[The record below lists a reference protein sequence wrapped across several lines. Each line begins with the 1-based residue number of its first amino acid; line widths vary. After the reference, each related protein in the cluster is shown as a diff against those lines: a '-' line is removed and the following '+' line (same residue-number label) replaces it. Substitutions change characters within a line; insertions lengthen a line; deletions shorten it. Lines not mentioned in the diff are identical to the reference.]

1 MRRIVLWFAS
11 TAVVLMLLAGY
22 HTSFAGPLATHSTI
36 SAYSAGT
43 LADPATSGASPSPAS
58 GSAGSGSGST
68 GSGSTS
74 SGSTGS
80 GSTGSGSTGS
90 GSSSSGSTSTTV
102 TGDTV
107 QTQWGPVQ
115 VAVNVAGSKITG
127 VSVLQYPASNGTDA
141 QINGYALPILVD
153 ETMSAQSADID
164 MVSGATY
171 TSNGYQQ
178 SLQSALDRA
187 GL

>member
-1 MRRIVLWFAS
+1 MVMKMRRIVMWISS

-22 HTSFAGPLATHSTI
+22 HTSFAGPLAATSPI
-36 SAYSAGT
+36 SSFSAGT
-43 LADPATSGASPSPAS
+43 LAAPTTGTSSTATRTPAAGGTSTAR
-58 GSAGSGSGST
+58 GSGST
-68 GSGSTS
+68 GSSTPS
-74 SGSTGS
+74 A
-80 GSTGSGSTGS
+80 
-90 GSSSSGSTSTTV
+90 STSTTV

-115 VAVNVAGSKITG
+115 VEVSLSGSKIAG
-127 VSVLQYPASNGTDA
+127 VAVLQYPDSNSRDV

-153 ETMSAQSADID
+153 ETMSAQSASID

-171 TSNGYQQ
+171 TSAGYQQ